1 MREIYVFHKVIN
13 DTVWTNGGDIPLNY
27 LDMLTKL
34 GVGNAHPGGFSETLE
49 LIGKLSFPLG
59 SHILEVGCGTGRTA
73 CFLAA
78 RGYKVTAL
86 DIRPEMVLKARIRAE
101 KEQVQVLW
109 VEGDACQLPFDEQ
122 TFDMVMVESVSNFTD
137 ATKAIS
143 EYFRVLKAGG
153 VMVDRE
159 VIRTKE
165 LPPEAKQIICS
176 FYGVYDLWT
185 AEEWLS
191 ELKAC
196 GYRDVKA
203 VGIHAFPTHMWEDSI
218 NHPDPVR
225 LADEGSMLDP
235 QIWSLIADYDQI
247 TEQYRDYMGYTV
259 LSGRK

>member
-1 MREIYVFHKVIN
+1 
-13 DTVWTNGGDIPLNY
+13 LNY

-34 GVGNAHPGGFSETLE
+34 GVGNAHPGGFAETLQ
-49 LIGKLSFPLG
+49 LIGKLSLPLG

-78 RGYKVTAL
+78 KGYKVTAL
-86 DIRPEMVLKARIRAE
+86 DIRSEMVSKARIRAE
-101 KEQVQVLW
+101 KEQVQVHW
-109 VEGDACQLPFDEQ
+109 VEGDACQLPFEDQ

-137 ATKAIS
+137 ATKAAS

-165 LPPEAKQIICS
+165 LPPEAKLAICS

-196 GYRDVKA
+196 GYRDVQA
-203 VGIHAFPTHMWEDSI
+203 SGIQAIPKHMWEDSI
-218 NHPDPVR
+218 HHPDPVR

-247 TEQYRDYMGYTV
+247 MEQYSDYMGYTV